1 MTADQINQIDLLR
14 TLTRDLLNSARRG
27 DWDTATHLE
36 TQRRPLL
43 YRVFGEV
50 APGSH
55 VQHQTLLHEI
65 LDVDREI
72 MRLAQQHREE
82 LGGLLRQVG
91 HGRVALKAY
100 GSNSR

>member
-1 MTADQINQIDLLR
+1 MIADQNNQIDLLKA
-14 TLTRDLLNSARRG
+14 LTRNLLDSAHAG
-27 DWDTATHLE
+27 DWETATRLE
-36 TQRRPLL
+36 ETRRPLL

-55 VQHQTLLHEI
+55 VQHQALLHEI
-65 LDVDREI
+65 LNADREI

-91 HGRVALKAY
+91 HGRSALRAY
-100 GSNSR
+100 ESNSR